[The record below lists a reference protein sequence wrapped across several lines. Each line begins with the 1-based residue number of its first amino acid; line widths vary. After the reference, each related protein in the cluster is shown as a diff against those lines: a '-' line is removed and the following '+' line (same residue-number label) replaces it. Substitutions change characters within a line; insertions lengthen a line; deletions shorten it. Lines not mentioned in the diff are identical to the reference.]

1 MRSSCCCRSAPEFGA
16 QQQQGCNSL
25 VRKTKS
31 QPQSQGKGKSKDKK
45 KGKKGA
51 SKSDHGNLSGS
62 SGGDTQDSVKSRSY
76 PNPLSLGGSG
86 AEGTP
91 PPDGANA
98 KHQDLER
105 KTSCPTSPTGK
116 DGDKPKLENKKTAP
130 GALGGSAGV
139 GGGSPKPK
147 RNIFDGLKNTLRPK
161 SKSQDNSSSN
171 SSGGAAITGASSQTS
186 NSATAGGVPRIGGVS
201 SSSQVYANMH
211 SMPELNVAAETGESP
226 ETSSGANS
234 HDRKSSGGSV
244 MTSSATQEA
253 ETTTSAVSH

>member
-1 MRSSCCCRSAPEFGA
+1 MMQSSCYCRSAPEFGA
-16 QQQQGCNSL
+16 QQQQGRNSL
-25 VRKTKS
+25 LRKTQS
-31 QPQSQGKGKSKDKK
+31 QPQPQGKGKSKDKK

-51 SKSDHGNLSGS
+51 SKNDHGNLSGS
-62 SGGDTQDSVKSRSY
+62 GGDIQDNAKSRSY
-76 PNPLSLGGSG
+76 PNPLSLGSG
-86 AEGTP
+86 PEGTP

-105 KTSCPTSPTGK
+105 KTSCPTSPTSK

-130 GALGGSAGV
+130 GALGGGA

-171 SSGGAAITGASSQTS
+171 SSGGAAITGASAQTS
-186 NSATAGGVPRIGGVS
+186 NSATAGGVSRIGGVS
-201 SSSQVYANMH
+201 GSSQVYANMH
-211 SMPELNVAAETGESP
+211 SMPELNVAVETGESP

-253 ETTTSAVSH
+253 DTTTSAVSH